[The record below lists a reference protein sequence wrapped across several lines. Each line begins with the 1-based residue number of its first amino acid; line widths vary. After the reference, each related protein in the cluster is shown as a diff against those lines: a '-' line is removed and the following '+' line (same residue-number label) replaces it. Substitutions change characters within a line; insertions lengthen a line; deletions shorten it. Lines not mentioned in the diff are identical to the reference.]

1 MKDPN
6 SYYFDSTHNISY
18 RKKRLSQQHFF
29 SISIAL
35 LEFLLFFFF
44 AFSLHQY
51 MNFPLKAGALQGDRV
66 KVDGSCP
73 FCSGGQVWA
82 DNCQFCA
89 AETDDYRLYC
99 LSQAQSTLIQQ
110 SHLYLIYESLC
121 LSFFP
126 ISLRSIPL
134 PYMFLAFSYV
144 PSSWSSPLLYS
155 RRRLSLSTAKQSRN
169 DEWEEQTVSSH
180 KKWCMFD
187 KGKQIGIFRLSQLS
201 VDVRAAVFVALLK

>member
-6 SYYFDSTHNISY
+6 SYFDSSHYISY
-18 RKKRLSQQHFF
+18 MKKRLSQQHFF

-35 LEFLLFFFF
+35 LEFLFFFFF
-44 AFSLHQY
+44 AFSLRQY

-110 SHLYLIYESLC
+110 SHLYLIYESLSFL
-121 LSFFP
+121 LSYFTSFYTS
-126 ISLRSIPL
+126 SLYVFS
-134 PYMFLAFSYV
+134 FLLCPF
-144 PSSWSSPLLYS
+144 LLE
-155 RRRLSLSTAKQSRN
+155 LTVVVQ
-169 DEWEEQTVSSH
+169 QTQPFLKHSKVV
-180 KKWCMFD
+180 KK
-187 KGKQIGIFRLSQLS
+187 
-201 VDVRAAVFVALLK
+201 